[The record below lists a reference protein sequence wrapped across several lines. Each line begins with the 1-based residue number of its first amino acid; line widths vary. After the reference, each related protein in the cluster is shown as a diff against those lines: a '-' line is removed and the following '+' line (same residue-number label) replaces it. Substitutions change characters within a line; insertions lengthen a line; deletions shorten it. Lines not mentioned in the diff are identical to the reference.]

1 MNKNANTDRVED
13 PGQVDLYVK
22 NRISL
27 QMDKPWG
34 NEEGAF
40 LQEVTCLFLAAQPQN
55 NYTETVLIK
64 SLLGLLDL
72 DSYWLDLI
80 S

>member
-13 PGQVDLYVK
+13 PGQVYLYVK

-27 QMDKPWG
+27 QMDKPWR
-34 NEEGAF
+34 NEEGAL
-40 LQEVTCLFLAAQPQN
+40 LQEVACLFPAAQPPN

-64 SLLGLLDL
+64 LLLGLLDL
-72 DSYWLDLI
+72 DSYWLGLI
-80 S
+80 Y